1 MTAKF
6 GIKRIPFICYHEFR
20 GAQVSDQIKKL
31 LDEFGGYIL
40 REAGIDFE
48 KEKDYDWI
56 TNLVNPSYAGYTE
69 YYLQYLNWNDSKGV
83 KEVDAVLQRLV
94 HIDSNLGTKASKLL
108 FCCLQCTTQ
117 SDIIKVGS
125 FLN

>member
-1 MTAKF
+1 M
-6 GIKRIPFICYHEFR
+6 
-20 GAQVSDQIKKL
+20 
-31 LDEFGGYIL
+31 

-56 TNLVNPSYAGYTE
+56 TNLENDYDWITNPSYAGYTE

-83 KEVDAVLQRLV
+83 KEVDVAVLQRLV